1 MSDVH
6 LHSHRC
12 EHKTKLLVMN
22 HCQSRMNMWL
32 TDPRGL
38 TKKVNATSSDS
49 SAHCL
54 IGKFGPIKPH
64 ISSRIDTTTMLR
76 MKPMAGL
83 VCFLDEDLLR
93 ARDLCMFRH
102 NDVRFTRCPC
112 LAPQFR
118 STACST
124 DITRRLHIFSLV
136 VARLTL

>member
-64 ISSRIDTTTMLR
+64 ISSRIDTTTMLQ
-76 MKPMAGL
+76 MKSMAG
-83 VCFLDEDLLR
+83 DEVVWCVFSMKTCCELGI
-93 ARDLCMFRH
+93 C
-102 NDVRFTRCPC
+102 
-112 LAPQFR
+112 
-118 STACST
+118 ACSGT
-124 DITRRLHIFSLV
+124 MT
-136 VARLTL
+136 